1 MKKAGVKFK
10 MFRRIVKY
18 VTTVLSWSL
27 FVVLL
32 GAAAFLFYYFVSLK
46 IYESKGERPPISIYT
61 IVSPSMVPTIEVY
74 DVVINKRVDDP
85 DKIKIGDIIT
95 FISTSTISKGLTITH
110 RVVNKFQSN
119 GMYYYHTKG
128 DNNAI
133 KDTMPADYDNVIG
146 VAVMKIPQVGR
157 LQFFLASGIGWI
169 LVVVLP
175 SLFVII
181 KDVIKLVKITNL
193 RKQARL
199 ANINMAL
206 EEDKRFAAL
215 LEEREAPIIISK
227 E

>member
-1 MKKAGVKFK
+1 MKNNMFK
-10 MFRRIVKY
+10 RIVKY
-18 VTTVLSWSL
+18 VATVLSWSF

-46 IYESKGERPPISIYT
+46 IHESNGEKPPISIYT

-74 DVVINKRVDDP
+74 DVVINKRVKNPDDVE
-85 DKIKIGDIIT
+85 IGDIIT
-95 FISTSTISKGLTITH
+95 FISTSSISKGLTITH

-119 GMYYYHTKG
+119 GMFRYVTKG
-128 DNNAI
+128 DNNAVP
-133 KDTMPADYDNVIG
+133 DTMPADYENLIG

-157 LQFFLASGIGWI
+157 VQFFLASGIGWI

-199 ANINMAL
+199 ANIDMVF
-206 EEDKRFAAL
+206 EEDKKFAAL
-215 LEEREAPIIISK
+215 LEEKEAPIIISK